1 MCRQFEQR
9 SIIMAMFKM
18 NDVCSMLDIMLG
30 MSVLLHDIVPVPT
43 IADRAAAALQLQ
55 QRQQR
60 QQTLTDARRA
70 LVLDAARAVFAEHG
84 VEGASI
90 RVIAKRAGY
99 TAGAIYSYF
108 DSKEAIY
115 AALLRESLERLQQ
128 AVDAARASRARP
140 DRSLA
145 ARASAWFHFY
155 ARNPRDLDLGFY
167 LVQGL
172 APRGLTSELDR
183 ELNQRLLAALQPCK
197 DALLALGLDE
207 AIAQVEHTAL
217 FAHGI
222 GLLLLQHTG
231 RIRSVRSGCRTPV
244 PALSAA
250 SAAAAGSAGCGGP
263 GRRAVRAGGARQPAG
278 SVRPLTGDG
287 SQRRAW
293 AVLVPGPD
301 CDNAAVAFTG

>member
-1 MCRQFEQR
+1 
-9 SIIMAMFKM
+9 MA
-18 NDVCSMLDIMLG
+18 S
-30 MSVLLHDIVPVPT
+30 MSVLLHDIAPLPSD
-43 IADRAAAALQLQ
+43 ADRAQAALQLQ

-84 VEGASI
+84 LEGASI

-128 AVDAARASRARP
+128 AVDAARASRASP
-140 DRSLA
+140 DRTLA

-207 AIAQVEHTAL
+207 AMAQVENTAL

-231 RIRSVRSGCRTPV
+231 RIRLFAQDAEPLFQRYLQHLLLRLDPQG
-244 PALSAA
+244 AE
-250 SAAAAGSAGCGGP
+250 
-263 GRRAVRAGGARQPAG
+263 VRAEGSFEPVAPASQPD
-278 SVRPLTGDG
+278 LF
-287 SQRRAW
+287 
-293 AVLVPGPD
+293 GP
-301 CDNAAVAFTG
+301 

>member
-1 MCRQFEQR
+1 
-9 SIIMAMFKM
+9 MF
-18 NDVCSMLDIMLG
+18 NLINASLVLDIMAS
-30 MSVLLHDIVPVPT
+30 MSVLLHDIVPLPSDS
-43 IADRAAAALQLQ
+43 DRAEAALQLQ

-84 VEGASI
+84 LEGASI

-128 AVDAARASRARP
+128 AVDAARASRASP
-140 DRSLA
+140 DRTLA

-207 AIAQVEHTAL
+207 AMAQVENTAL

-231 RIRSVRSGCRTPV
+231 RIRLFAQDAEPLFQRYLQHLLLRLDPHG
-244 PALSAA
+244 
-250 SAAAAGSAGCGGP
+250 AAARAEGSFEP
-263 GRRAVRAGGARQPAG
+263 V
-278 SVRPLTGDG
+278 
-287 SQRRAW
+287 
-293 AVLVPGPD
+293 GPD
-301 CDNAAVAFTG
+301 GQPDLFGP